1 MSNYPNTTLTH
12 AGQDLIAESI
22 TEGEALIFTKVVLGD
37 GELQEGQSIAALTAL
52 ISPKLN
58 VSMTSGS
65 SSGGQVKLRFAVG
78 NSGLDEG
85 FFARE
90 VGIFAKV
97 GENGTETLYAYTNGG
112 NYVDFIP
119 DKTRPIDN
127 QIMDV
132 YIVTGNAPN
141 VTVHISDEA
150 FALAKDLIDHN
161 SNAKGNSHP
170 HQLRP
175 ALKRSTVYAKGDIC
189 FHDSLPSY
197 AYLEC
202 VTAGT
207 TDESEPD
214 FSGVTSGDKVTY
226 GTTVFI
232 IRKIGSLSGF
242 NIGDIKWSSADLTQ
256 AGFLVANGAEVGRAT
271 YPDLCAVYESVGFPW
286 GAGDGSTTFNLPNLI
301 GKFPEGADSA
311 GGYHEAGL
319 PNITGEFGG
328 WSSTVPTEAFKQVSA
343 GSNGQGSS
351 GWGYNKINFNAS
363 RSSSIYGNS
372 TTVQP
377 PSALLIPYVKAFAGA
392 SADSTDLAITEV
404 ANDVVRISGRVY
416 LVESAVNS
424 DGSWY
429 RKYSDGW
436 LEQGG
441 FCNATSNGVEITVNL
456 LKPMKNTNYTV
467 LKNFNTTLTSGYTA
481 ATFAAY
487 YQAYAKTT
495 TSFKTLDGITTLKTV
510 WYACGMGAE

>member
-161 SNAKGNSHP
+161 TNPKSHP
-170 HQLRP
+170 NQLRP
-175 ALKRSTVYAKGDIC
+175 PLKRSTAYAKGDIC

-202 VTAGT
+202 ITAGT
-207 TDESEPD
+207 TANTEPLFWGGRVAD
-214 FSGVTSGDKVTY
+214 
-226 GTTVFI
+226 GTVVWRIKDVRCPYSLGEFVF
-232 IRKIGSLSGF
+232 KMNEPKDYEYL
-242 NIGDIKWSSADLTQ
+242 L
-256 AGFLVANGAEVGRAT
+256 
-271 YPDLCAVYESVGFPW
+271 LC
-286 GAGDGSTTFNLPNLI
+286 DGSTISEENYPELVAVLGGTQLPNLI
-301 GKFPEGADSA
+301 DRFLQGAATA
-311 GGYHEAGL
+311 GTYKEAGL
-319 PNITGEFGG
+319 PNIEGSFASGSPSVLLWGHTKGTG
-328 WSSTVPTEAFKQVSA
+328 AFIKSICGNGYS
-343 GSNGQGSS
+343 GSNNNA
-351 GWGYNKINFNAS
+351 YRADLYFNAS
-363 RSSSIYGNS
+363 DSNAIYGNS

-377 PSALLIPYVKAFAGA
+377 PAYTTKIYICYAG
-392 SADSTDLAITEV
+392 
-404 ANDVVRISGRVY
+404 
-416 LVESAVNS
+416 
-424 DGSWY
+424 
-429 RKYSDGW
+429 
-436 LEQGG
+436 
-441 FCNATSNGVEITVNL
+441 
-456 LKPMKNTNYTV
+456 
-467 LKNFNTTLTSGYTA
+467 
-481 ATFAAY
+481 
-487 YQAYAKTT
+487 
-495 TSFKTLDGITTLKTV
+495 
-510 WYACGMGAE
+510 